1 LSELLAF
8 GIFGVTVGL
17 SLARPRLGRFRVQPP
32 VAAAGGAI
40 ATIATGLVPVDLAL
54 NTLRLLARPLFTIA
68 CLMAITLVCERAGLL
83 AALAA
88 SIARGARG
96 SARRLLVLIFAAGS
110 LTGMLFTNDAAVL
123 LFTPLVVG
131 LLNDVALP
139 EWSVAQRV
147 PFYFAVLNVGNLVG
161 ALVISNP
168 INLIVSSVFEIQF
181 LEYAAW
187 MALPALTAALVT
199 LIGLYL
205 AFRRVLPDRCREVPR
220 RDHTVEDPWF
230 AGAAAIVLVLTLT
243 GFFVEGSTGI
253 EVWKVAGLG
262 ALLLIALHAVRGH
275 GVNPVVRGVGWDVIA
290 FAACIFL
297 VAMGLRAV
305 GFAELLQR
313 SIQGVG
319 GESLAGLALATS
331 ATATVSSSLLNNHP
345 TTSLMI
351 WVIQGMGLEPFMTRT
366 LAFAALIGGDLGP
379 KMLPVGSLAAL
390 MWFRM
395 LRDRGIDV
403 PYSLYV
409 RIGVPVTVAA
419 VLVAVGVLLAEVALF
434 GPVG

>member
-1 LSELLAF
+1 
-8 GIFGVTVGL
+8 
-17 SLARPRLGRFRVQPP
+17 
-32 VAAAGGAI
+32 
-40 ATIATGLVPVDLAL
+40 
-54 NTLRLLARPLFTIA
+54 
-68 CLMAITLVCERAGLL
+68 MAITLVCERAGLL
-83 AALAA
+83 AVLAA

-168 INLIVSSVFEIQF
+168 INLIVSSVFGIRF

-220 RDHTVEDPWF
+220 RGHTIEDPWF
-230 AGAAAIVLVLTLT
+230 AGAAASVLVLTLT

-262 ALLLIALHAVRGH
+262 ALLLIALHAARGL
-275 GVNPVVRGVGWDVIA
+275 GVVPVVRGVGWDVIA

-305 GFAELLQR
+305 GFAEFLQR
-313 SIQGVG
+313 SIQLVG
-319 GESLAGLALATS
+319 GESLAGLALATT

-395 LRDRGIDV
+395 LRDRGIHV
-403 PYSLYV
+403 PYSLYI
-409 RIGVPVTVAA
+409 RIGVPVTLAA

-434 GPVG
+434 GPGG